1 MIHSFR
7 SIRVAFLVGLALL
20 ALPGPGLQA
29 QTRSPGM
36 QPGMALP
43 PRMMPPALSGQLP
56 PSLMPSPFA
65 NPFGTGVLGGGFYG
79 WNSRFGPSGYGGSG
93 SYGPLY
99 LPGYGGLYPGSA
111 PNPAKPKEAKAAPR
125 KEPSGDAKPAEPRA
139 PDDPSRNGPSEDEV
153 LSGKALN
160 GLLDQLRRL
169 SADGDS
175 ADRPNALLHLYVDG
189 LRHINLTR
197 GAGSIAL
204 LKTGGRLTW
213 PAALLGPEFR
223 EPRERLTVRAPE
235 AVRDATRQGRVDPA
249 TIRPM
254 AADVGRLRDLLR
266 QHVGALSFQQF
277 SEARAFLRTFED
289 ALVALEQPDA
299 AHHFDGRYALRA
311 QTVVGL
317 VRQMAENGLRFAPAL
332 PGDEA
337 MYLALHEILAA
348 HTRAALGQ
356 AAGQ

>member
-36 QPGMALP
+36 RPGMALP
-43 PRMMPPALSGQLP
+43 PRIMPPALSGQLP
-56 PSLMPSPFA
+56 PSLMPSAFALNPNLGFGTFGNLGSPFAAPFA
-65 NPFGTGVLGGGFYG
+65 NPFGTGVLGGSFYG
-79 WNSRFGPSGYGGSG
+79 WNARIGPSGYGGGG

-125 KEPSGDAKPAEPRA
+125 NEPPRDAKPAEPRK
-139 PDDPSRNGPSEDEV
+139 PDDPSRHGPSEDEI

-160 GLLDQLRRL
+160 RLLDQLRRL

-175 ADRPNALLHLYVDG
+175 EDGPNALLHLHVDG
-189 LRHINLTR
+189 LKHINLTR

-204 LKTGGRLTW
+204 LKTGGRLKW

-223 EPRERLTVRAPE
+223 EPRERLTVR
-235 AVRDATRQGRVDPA
+235 
-249 TIRPM
+249 
-254 AADVGRLRDLLR
+254 
-266 QHVGALSFQQF
+266 
-277 SEARAFLRTFED
+277 
-289 ALVALEQPDA
+289 
-299 AHHFDGRYALRA
+299 
-311 QTVVGL
+311 
-317 VRQMAENGLRFAPAL
+317 
-332 PGDEA
+332 
-337 MYLALHEILAA
+337 
-348 HTRAALGQ
+348 
-356 AAGQ
+356 